1 MCTMLL
7 GSGRLSQARGRLLQA
22 RLGSSEVVS
31 ARVGSS
37 QLVVRLGHSP
47 PGLSRFVWARP
58 SSSRLVYGR
67 PNSPELCWAA
77 VDLREKLRL
86 DGQRCP
92 DGLGQ
97 ARLGSCLGSLGIR
110 S

>member
-22 RLGSSEVVS
+22 RLDLSEVVS
-31 ARVGSS
+31 AHVGSS
-37 QLVVRLGHSP
+37 QLLVRLGHSP

-67 PNSPELCWAA
+67 PSSPGLCCSA
-77 VDLREKLRL
+77 VALGEKLRL
-86 DGQRCP
+86 DGQSCP
-92 DGLGQ
+92 GGLGQ
-97 ARLGSCLGSLGIR
+97 AHLGSYLA
-110 S
+110 